1 MLEGMLE
8 RQTWGSGTIGRCLD
22 LGTQWSLLPLQV
34 GLVVCSI
41 LCIWNDL
48 PSPFLCIPQEST
60 ASESC
65 GCTIKAKH
73 TYTEQL
79 HESFC
84 RDSSERSQASFSDLW
99 VLVMSRVNWNSQDPA
114 GQGLLPK
121 QSLKK
126 TAVFRAVCIA
136 VVWAIT
142 EHFTVSEATSQGYLA
157 LSLHHP
163 WEVSMKKKRNKQGSR
178 D

>member
-1 MLEGMLE
+1 M
-8 RQTWGSGTIGRCLD
+8 
-22 LGTQWSLLPLQV
+22 
-34 GLVVCSI
+34 
-41 LCIWNDL
+41 
-48 PSPFLCIPQEST
+48 
-60 ASESC
+60 
-65 GCTIKAKH
+65 AKH

-99 VLVMSRVNWNSQDPA
+99 VLVMSRVSWNSLDPA

-136 VVWAIT
+136 VV
-142 EHFTVSEATSQGYLA
+142 
-157 LSLHHP
+157 
-163 WEVSMKKKRNKQGSR
+163 
-178 D
+178 